1 MEQAFSLLSLSPAE
15 HLHLPVVGL
24 MVWQV
29 DQSPLHIKKAR
40 RAVGLGGPLREKI
53 KETPLDAG
61 LF

>member
-1 MEQAFSLLSLSPAE
+1 LLIIALLSPAE

-29 DQSPLHIKKAR
+29 DQSPLRKK
-40 RAVGLGGPLREKI
+40 K